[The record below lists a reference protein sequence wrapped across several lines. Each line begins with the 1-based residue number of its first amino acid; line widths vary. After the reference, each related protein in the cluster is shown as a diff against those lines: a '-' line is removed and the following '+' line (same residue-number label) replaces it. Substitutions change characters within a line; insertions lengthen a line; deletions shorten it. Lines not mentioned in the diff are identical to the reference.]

1 MLAGLVFFFAF
12 SISAFAQEV
21 EIPAQWQDVLDEAPI
36 SSQEFQQTSLSDW
49 LEILFGSILENAV
62 RPFQLMAKLC
72 ALMIAAALARAFCG
86 QESTEGAQII
96 DMVTALSAFVLC
108 AASLSGLFE
117 VLQGAMKT
125 VQSYLASFIPVFAS
139 VLTACGQVGSAAIY
153 TGLFF
158 GGVNLIVAVVCAAG
172 FPITQVSM
180 ALSAMAC
187 MCSLLDFSRMAQLV
201 LKASKWLLALCGTA
215 FTALMTLQSVFA
227 QSADNL
233 ALKAGKFLLGS
244 TVPVVGRAV
253 SDALGSVIAGMQ
265 VMKGSIGFVLIAVIA
280 AAFFPIIL
288 QCLLYKIVFMAC
300 EIGAGALGTEKSR
313 KLMTCFSECT
323 GLYASIA
330 CFFCFVVVAS
340 TILMVLL
347 GSGG

>member
-1 MLAGLVFFFAF
+1 MLLLCCSVP
-12 SISAFAQEV
+12 AFAQET
-21 EIPAQWQDVLDEAPI
+21 EIPSQWQAVLDDAPL
-36 SSQEFQQTSLSDW
+36 SAQEFQQTPLSDW
-49 LEILFGSILENAV
+49 VEKLFGAIRENAL
-62 RPFQLMAKLC
+62 RPFQLLARLA
-72 ALMIAAALARAFCG
+72 ALMIAAALAKAFCTQSG
-86 QESTEGAQII
+86 SAGEQMV
-96 DMVTALSAFVLC
+96 DMVTALSVFVIC
-108 AASLSGLFE
+108 ASFLSGLFSILKE
-117 VLQGAMKT
+117 TMIT

-139 VLTACGQVGSAAIY
+139 VLTACGQAGSAAIY

-158 GGVNLIVAVVCAAG
+158 AGMNLIVGVVSCVG
-172 FPITQVSM
+172 FPVTQVSM
-180 ALSAMAC
+180 ALSAMGC
-187 MCSLLDFSRMAQLV
+187 MCSLFDFARMAQLV
-201 LKASKWLLALCGTA
+201 LKVSKWMLALCGTA

>member
-1 MLAGLVFFFAF
+1 MPT
-12 SISAFAQEV
+12 E
-21 EIPAQWQDVLDEAPI
+21 WQTVLDDAPL
-36 SSQEFQQTSLSDW
+36 SVEEFQQNTLSDW
-49 LEILFGSILENAV
+49 VEMLFGAISENAV

-72 ALMIAAALARAFCG
+72 ALMIAAALARSFCA
-86 QESTEGAQII
+86 QESSEAAQII
-96 DMVTALSAFVLC
+96 DMVTSLSVFVIC
-108 AASLSGLFE
+108 ASSLSGLFE

-125 VQSYLASFIPVFAS
+125 VQTYLASFIPVFAA
-139 VLTACGQVGSAAIY
+139 VLAACGQAGSAAIY

-158 GGVNLIVAVVCAAG
+158 GGVNLIVAVVCAVG
-172 FPITQVSM
+172 FPITQISM

-201 LKASKWLLALCGTA
+201 LKASKWMMALCGTA

-253 SDALGSVIAGMQ
+253 SDALGSVIAGMH
-265 VMKGSIGFVLIAVIA
+265 VMKGSIGFVLVAVIA

-313 KLMTCFSECT
+313 KLMICFSECT

>member
-96 DMVTALSAFVLC
+96 DMVTALSVFVLC

-117 VLQGAMKT
+117 VLQEAMKT

-180 ALSAMAC
+180 ALSAISAGQYRAGGGAC
-187 MCSLLDFSRMAQLV
+187 GVGCAGQRNRRNAGDERQHWICFDCGDCCGVFS
-201 LKASKWLLALCGTA
+201 
-215 FTALMTLQSVFA
+215 
-227 QSADNL
+227 DY
-233 ALKAGKFLLGS
+233 S
-244 TVPVVGRAV
+244 TMPV
-253 SDALGSVIAGMQ
+253 I
-265 VMKGSIGFVLIAVIA
+265 
-280 AAFFPIIL
+280 
-288 QCLLYKIVFMAC
+288 
-300 EIGAGALGTEKSR
+300 
-313 KLMTCFSECT
+313 
-323 GLYASIA
+323 
-330 CFFCFVVVAS
+330 
-340 TILMVLL
+340 
-347 GSGG
+347 